1 MRGIERFPKR
11 GEATQRVLDA
21 FKPAYSREP
30 VSKPQTIVPKDECPH
45 CGKRIGRGRW
55 MHIKNCKG

>member
-1 MRGIERFPKR
+1 MNHWVPLKR
-11 GEATQRVLDA
+11 GEASQRMFDSI
-21 FKPAYSREP
+21 KPGNAREP
-30 VSKPQTIVPKDECPH
+30 ASKPQVTVPKDECPH

>member
-1 MRGIERFPKR
+1 MKGIDSFPKR
-11 GEATQRVLDA
+11 GEASQKALDQA
-21 FKPAYSREP
+21 RPYAREP
-30 VSKPQTIVPKDECPH
+30 VTKPQTTVPKDECPK